1 MTFSRPRR
9 IFGLAL
15 LLLLAGCAV
24 QAPAPAGFAPWPED
38 TSFRAA
44 DPAGVMYRVRKLAND
59 PKADLAFWS
68 EASFLSL
75 REKGCR
81 PVDTLEVSFSGTPA
95 RALECAMPVG
105 PADWL
110 YLVAVGVKGD
120 EIWVAEATGE
130 ASKFQTRRPALLEA
144 LKGVAAE

>member
-1 MTFSRPRR
+1 MRTEMKLAMFA
-9 IFGLAL
+9 LAL
-15 LLLLAGCAV
+15 LTLFAGCAV
-24 QAPAPAGFAPWPED
+24 KAPTPEAFAPWPED

-44 DPAGVMYRVRKLAND
+44 DPAGVMYRVRKLENE

-75 REKGCR
+75 REKGCL

-95 RALECAMPVG
+95 LALECAMPVG
-105 PADWL
+105 PNDWL

-120 EIWVAEATGE
+120 AIWVAEATGE
-130 ASKFQTRRPALLEA
+130 AARFQARRPALLEA